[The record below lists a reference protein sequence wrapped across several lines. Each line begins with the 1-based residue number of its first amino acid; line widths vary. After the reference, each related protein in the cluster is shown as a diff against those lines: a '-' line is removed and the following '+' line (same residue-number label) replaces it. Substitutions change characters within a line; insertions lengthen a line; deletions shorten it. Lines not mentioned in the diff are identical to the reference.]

1 MKSQPKAFVSFADCN
16 VAGTDAIALLNKAQP
31 DKTNDYDG
39 HMRYQKAAASLK
51 DLMDIDTDA
60 NAAPQTGDAKEALDY
75 MQNVYTSISSH
86 ADGANPPSVPNNR
99 KKLFCGDKFA
109 VYVKDG
115 DAKAVGQA

>member
-1 MKSQPKAFVSFADCN
+1 MELLPKASVPFSDLVL
-16 VAGTDAIALLNKAQP
+16 AGTDAIALLNNAQP
-31 DKTNDYDG
+31 DKSKDYDG

-115 DAKAVGQA
+115 DAKAVGTA